1 MAFQKSGRKLDYL
14 INSVGRVWLVI
25 WEKKN
30 RVDAYLLYQNELQI
44 DQILIFFFIMTSCK
58 S

>member
-25 WEKKN
+25 WGKKN
-30 RVDAYLLYQNELQI
+30 RVDPYLLYQNELQI

>member
-30 RVDAYLLYQNELQI
+30 RVDPYLLYQNELQI